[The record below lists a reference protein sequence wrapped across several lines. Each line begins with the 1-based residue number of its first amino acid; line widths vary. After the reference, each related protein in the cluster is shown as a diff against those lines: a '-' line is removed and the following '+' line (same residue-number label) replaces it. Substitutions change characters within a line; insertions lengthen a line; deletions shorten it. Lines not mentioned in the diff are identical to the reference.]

1 MANAVPA
8 WIRPT
13 RKMCFDGGFDGPVGR
28 FTCNG
33 VLIKGK
39 AQPEVST
46 PGAGAASSGLVDE
59 RLQPA
64 FWTDIDYFP
73 TKRLTSRVLV
83 SSSKN
88 MSCDSVS
95 SECRNSG
102 TRVLV
107 NCMLRTYHTF
117 SLKFDS
123 APHKLRKAVVME
135 HC

>member
-59 RLQPA
+59 RVSFSHYNFGFEHACSA
-64 FWTDIDYFP
+64 FWTDIDYFRRHGLHP
-73 TKRLTSRVLV
+73 ECLFRRPRICLV
-83 SSSKN
+83 
-88 MSCDSVS
+88 
-95 SECRNSG
+95 
-102 TRVLV
+102 TQ
-107 NCMLRTYHTF
+107 
-117 SLKFDS
+117 
-123 APHKLRKAVVME
+123 
-135 HC
+135 

>member
-95 SECRNSG
+95 
-102 TRVLV
+102 T
-107 NCMLRTYHTF
+107 
-117 SLKFDS
+117 
-123 APHKLRKAVVME
+123 PHKLRKAVVME